1 MKGARSVVGVVDGIA
16 SHVACV
22 HVPSDV
28 EVDRIPGQKKIG
40 ILLDFAIL
48 HLPTLKACPT
58 LVSSV

>member
-28 EVDRIPGQKKIG
+28 EVDRIPGKKKNWN
-40 ILLDFAIL
+40 FA
-48 HLPTLKACPT
+48 
-58 LVSSV
+58 